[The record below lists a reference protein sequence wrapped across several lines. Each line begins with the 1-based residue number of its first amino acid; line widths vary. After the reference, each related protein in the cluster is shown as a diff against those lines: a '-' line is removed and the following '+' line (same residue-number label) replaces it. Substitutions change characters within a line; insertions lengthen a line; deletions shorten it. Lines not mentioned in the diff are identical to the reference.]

1 VVGAQE
7 AGVKEARVGAAK
19 EAESTLPKVRE
30 GAAEE
35 GTAAGV
41 KAGVMEEASKV
52 VTREAVIQGVTAVM
66 EVAASSH
73 RVEPVGAVEIK
84 EGMKVATTAGAV
96 AAGTAAAAV
105 VGRKVRSQEHQRH
118 GMVERAARRPRA
130 QRRSAHCC

>member
-52 VTREAVIQGVTAVM
+52 VTRGAVIQGVTAVM
-66 EVAASSH
+66 EVAASQ
-73 RVEPVGAVEIK
+73 AVERSLLLSQSCPSHLLPRTRTAR
-84 EGMKVATTAGAV
+84 VALE
-96 AAGTAAAAV
+96 
-105 VGRKVRSQEHQRH
+105 VRPHH
-118 GMVERAARRPRA
+118 CHHH
-130 QRRSAHCC
+130 HCC